1 MHSCALVQAAF
12 DYCIPIQLVS
22 VMVLILC
29 SMRLALV
36 VYFLPPT
43 TANIIMII
51 IVLVLLI
58 FCLLFANANYSFWSS
73 PVTLCGSAFAMPTST
88 HQLQLSPFASS
99 IDCALCCAGP
109 DLVGG
114 GGCSYMLFLH
124 PMMTSLGAGPDL
136 CTCVLTL
143 APFALWYSF
152 INWCKHCSCTCHSCH
167 QVKVVM
173 VLLFCSATG
182 ANTAPALEQQCGGS
196 LYAEVEIVWLYQRF
210 NQSSFYNGVR
220 QIFVCTSLRN

>member
-1 MHSCALVQAAF
+1 MHGCALVQAAF

-43 TANIIMII
+43 TANIIIIII

-58 FCLLFANANYSFWSS
+58 FCLLFANANYSLWTS
-73 PVTLCGSAFAMPTST
+73 PVTFCSSAFAMPTST
-88 HQLQLSPFASS
+88 HQLQLSPFASC
-99 IDCALCCAGP
+99 IDCAGP

-124 PMMTSLGAGPDL
+124 PMMTSFGAVPDL

-143 APFALWYSF
+143 ALLL
-152 INWCKHCSCTCHSCH
+152 CVTHS
-167 QVKVVM
+167 
-173 VLLFCSATG
+173 STG
-182 ANTAPALEQQCGGS
+182 ANIAVAH
-196 LYAEVEIVWLYQRF
+196 VIVVTR
-210 NQSSFYNGVR
+210 
-220 QIFVCTSLRN
+220 